1 MGKTPLYCHNL
12 PCFSLITTWTLAAYN
27 SPKPEAQ
34 SEWGGCP
41 KTVLRQTV
49 TITYFYLLLPNC
61 IFVFNFLGTSLALK
75 RQPRDGV
82 EFLLFAFRR
91 YVHYMHP
98 CLYIIM
104 FIVYILVY
112 TSLCSLYASL
122 FTHHYVYYIH
132 PCLYIIM
139 FIICILA
146 ICRKLYFIVF
156 FYQLVFTTFIN

>member
-1 MGKTPLYCHNL
+1 MFSSPSETTNSRWQHSCGMATFCPVPSSETMGKTPLYCHNL

-104 FIVYILVY
+104 FI
-112 TSLCSLYASL
+112 
-122 FTHHYVYYIH
+122 
-132 PCLYIIM
+132 
-139 FIICILA
+139 ICILA